1 MSLLAYDSGLSYEK
15 ISLLF
20 KKAMD
25 SSSNIGDICV
35 NIQKNLEYE
44 ISATKIES
52 GGGGSPLL
60 FWTAE
65 PPLRLLPVAE
75 LQLKILPPKKLE
87 KPPQKQAKHQN
98 RNLLQKM
105 NLPFASGELTE
116 LGLYKLISSLTIKK
130 LYSLTYLKR

>member
-52 GGGGSPLL
+52 GGGEALCYSGQ
-60 FWTAE
+60 
-65 PPLRLLPVAE
+65 R
-75 LQLKILPPKKLE
+75 
-87 KPPQKQAKHQN
+87 
-98 RNLLQKM
+98 
-105 NLPFASGELTE
+105 NLPFD
-116 LGLYKLISSLTIKK
+116 Y
-130 LYSLTYLKR
+130 YR